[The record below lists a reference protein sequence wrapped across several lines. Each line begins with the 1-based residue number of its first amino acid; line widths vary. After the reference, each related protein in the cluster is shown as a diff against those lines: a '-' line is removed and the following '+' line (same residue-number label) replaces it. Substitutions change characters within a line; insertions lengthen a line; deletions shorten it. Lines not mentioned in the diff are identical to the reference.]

1 MARIY
6 TNLPKLLLIRKMG
19 EDLLCCSTRL
29 AAEKGAECMNDRAPR
44 INKKPIRRDK
54 KSHRRCTGGGRGCG
68 SRFGK
73 CAHNPF
79 ETRSLE
85 CPRKQRA
92 WWRAAIGNSQEPRP
106 GSVLQQTEKDRWIE
120 WLFQDSVGAMGGGV
134 RKALRLPA
142 GHNDG
147 QIGAEFLK
155 FMKNFPSIFRIQIQ
169 IQQNNVNLVLG
180 VEENRFVAGRGAE
193 YFVIFGGKNSR
204 QRLPNSNIV
213 LNEQQITLTNHLTPL
228 ITSFVPKS
236 RKPPFC

>member
-1 MARIY
+1 
-6 TNLPKLLLIRKMG
+6 
-19 EDLLCCSTRL
+19 
-29 AAEKGAECMNDRAPR
+29 
-44 INKKPIRRDK
+44 
-54 KSHRRCTGGGRGCG
+54 
-68 SRFGK
+68 
-73 CAHNPF
+73 
-79 ETRSLE
+79 
-85 CPRKQRA
+85 
-92 WWRAAIGNSQEPRP
+92 
-106 GSVLQQTEKDRWIE
+106 
-120 WLFQDSVGAMGGGV
+120 MGGGV

-236 RKPPFC
+236 RNLRFVDLQELTNLAPLNSARPRKAGCHLNETNLPRRGRFVSRSEEHT